1 MIKQY
6 FLVDKNEKLE
16 SIIEKI
22 ILNSHRAV
30 IVVEKKKGF
39 RSYKRGRYS

>member
-1 MIKQY
+1 MIKNY
-6 FLVDKNEKLE
+6 FLVDKNERIE

-30 IVVEKKKGF
+30 IVVEKKRF
-39 RSYKRGRYS
+39 